1 MTVRLIL
8 HYRSQKYMFMLTRY
22 QRGFMRMM
30 LFQTYQK
37 WPSPYWLKRLRVG
50 QPCVSVSSQI
60 RKQNESHKDKVNGW
74 QEKTSVLLVVLNF
87 LIMEDQQDLVRSE
100 ERRVGKECVST
111 CRSRWSP
118 YN

>member
-8 HYRSQKYMFMLTRY
+8 HYRSQKYRFMLTRY

-60 RKQNESHKDKVNGW
+60 RKQNKSHKDKVNGW
-74 QEKTSVLLVVLNF
+74 QEKTSVLLVVLNL
-87 LIMEDQQDLVRSE
+87 LIMEDQQIGRASCR
-100 ERRVGKECVST
+100 ERVCQYV
-111 CRSRWSP
+111 
-118 YN
+118 